1 MKKTALLLAVWLT
14 TAAHTEAQST
24 TTQPDPQTLSWG
36 KNKKVAKKL
45 LKKGGLE
52 TAVPY
57 LEAGATK
64 NPKKKYFAEALAP
77 LELRLRNYSEANK
90 WYKVLVDGDSV
101 KHKKPLYLYEY
112 AVTQKHLGLYEE
124 SSNTFN
130 KFIKLASDKA
140 ALAEFKRQARREVE
154 GNQLGIYYR
163 DSVANPEFEVTALSA
178 NINQPFEDF
187 SPVVKGNALYYT
199 ALKSNDVTVVDKKE
213 KLASFGQIYKAVQQG
228 NDFSKG
234 EAISENVNTTGFHVG
249 DPTFTPDGNT
259 MYYTQC
265 TETDTRSFKCKLM
278 RSKLENRVWTKGEDA
293 GVANDLIFSSTQP
306 AYGKNNEGDAV
317 IYFASDRNIEK
328 GFDIYYAKINADGS
342 LGKARSLGSQVN
354 SRKDEA
360 SPFFDLA
367 TNTLYF
373 SSKGW
378 KNIGGFDVFKST
390 WDKAGDWTEPENLGT
405 PINSSADDI
414 YFSVNGDKVAKG
426 YLASNRVG
434 GLSPASNAT
443 GFDDIYTFGTT
454 RTFLA
459 VKGIVQE
466 IADGAKAPASG
477 TAVLVEENEEREI
490 AKKEL
495 ANGEYFFDLEANHSY
510 RLTISKEG
518 YTSVF
523 AVFNTNGKTGSDT
536 IVYNLELK
544 KKQAEVIG
552 STLATIYYE
561 YNKSTLASGSSD
573 SLKKVI
579 DFIKQNPN
587 AIIEVAAHTD
597 GKGSASYNQK
607 LSENRAKSAISHLEK
622 TGKIDKN
629 HFTAKGYGS
638 SKPVAADTLENG
650 KDNPEGRAKNRRTE
664 FVVIGLTG
672 FSTGTTKTETTKI
685 ELKKLEP
692 KALTKKAA
700 ATLKP
705 IAVKRDSVTKK

>member
-1 MKKTALLLAVWLT
+1 MKKTVLLLSVWLA
-14 TAAHTEAQST
+14 TATNTEAQST

-45 LKKGGLE
+45 LKTGGLE
-52 TAVPY
+52 TVVPY

-64 NPKKKYFAEALAP
+64 NPKKKYFAETLAP

-101 KHKKPLYLYEY
+101 KRKKPLYLYEY

-130 KFIKLASDKA
+130 TFIKLASDKA

-178 NINQPFEDF
+178 NVNQPFEDF

-199 ALKSNDVTVVDKKE
+199 SLKSNDATIVNKKE
-213 KLASFGQIYKAVQQG
+213 RLASFGQIYKAVQQG

-234 EAISENVNTTGFHVG
+234 EAISENVNTAGFHVG

-265 TETDTRSFKCKLM
+265 TETDTRSFNCKIM

-293 GVANDLIFSSTQP
+293 GAANDLIFSSTQP

-317 IYFASDRNIEK
+317 IYFASNRNIEK

-354 SRKDEA
+354 SRRDEA

-426 YLASNRVG
+426 YLASNRSG
-434 GLSPASNAT
+434 GLSPASNPT

-459 VKGIVQE
+459 VKGLVSE
-466 IADGAKAPASG
+466 VVDGSKTPASG
-477 TAVLVEENEEREI
+477 TAVLTDVNENREV
-490 AKKEL
+490 AKAEL
-495 ANGEYFFDLEANHSY
+495 ANGQYFFDLEANRDY
-510 RLTISKEG
+510 KLTISKEG

-523 AVFNTNGKTGSDT
+523 TEFNTNGKTSSDT
-536 IVYNLELK
+536 TVFNLELK
-544 KKQAEVIG
+544 KKQAEVVG

-573 SLKKVI
+573 SLKKVA

-597 GKGSASYNQK
+597 GKGSAAYNQK
-607 LSENRAKSAISHLEK
+607 LSENRSKSAINYLEK
-622 TGKIDKN
+622 TVKIDKN

-664 FVVIGLTG
+664 FVVISLTG
-672 FSTGTTKTETTKI
+672 YTAEVKTEA
-685 ELKKLEP
+685 KKLESKP
-692 KALTKKAA
+692 ITKKTAI
-700 ATLKP
+700 TFKP
-705 IAVKRDSVTKK
+705 VPVNRDSVTKK